1 MSELERIFLAAL
13 EIPEPQRDAFI
24 TNECGQNHAL
34 TRDVQSLLSHHRQE
48 TIPFSEILQPVATDL
63 FNTASTAT
71 GIQPGQMLGP
81 YRVERKVGEGGMGTV
96 YAATDTRLQ
105 RQVAIKLL
113 KRTFGDRSGALAR
126 FHKEARSAAALA
138 HPNIATLYDFSES
151 EGAPWMVMEFVDGA
165 SLRSKLTTQPFDAA
179 TILRYATQLAAALEH
194 AHSRGIVHRDIKP
207 ENILIASDGTLKV
220 IDFGIADALRETPL
234 DAKGAFF
241 GTLAY
246 SAPELLAGGAVNEAS
261 DIYSCGAVVYE
272 MGCGVHT
279 GTVAN
284 HVNAATRNPALP
296 ANLASLIDRCLAPDP
311 AGRYRNGGKLATALR
326 SLSTIAQVSP
336 EAVPALAILDFT
348 NLAGE
353 HALDWLG
360 AGIAETLAARLSK
373 LNSLRVAT
381 RSLVHQAAARLGV
394 NDPSTIGRHLEAK
407 WVVTGSFLKVADRVR
422 ITPQLIEAATGETS
436 FAETIDGKWDDI
448 FDLQDKA
455 AQALANHL
463 GGAGP
468 QSPLPSLS
476 RNLLAY

>member
-1 MSELERIFLAAL
+1 
-13 EIPEPQRDAFI
+13 
-24 TNECGQNHAL
+24 
-34 TRDVQSLLSHHRQE
+34 
-48 TIPFSEILQPVATDL
+48 
-63 FNTASTAT
+63 
-71 GIQPGQMLGP
+71 
-81 YRVERKVGEGGMGTV
+81 
-96 YAATDTRLQ
+96 
-105 RQVAIKLL
+105 
-113 KRTFGDRSGALAR
+113 
-126 FHKEARSAAALA
+126 
-138 HPNIATLYDFSES
+138 
-151 EGAPWMVMEFVDGA
+151 
-165 SLRSKLTTQPFDAA
+165 
-179 TILRYATQLAAALEH
+179 
-194 AHSRGIVHRDIKP
+194 
-207 ENILIASDGTLKV
+207 
-220 IDFGIADALRETPL
+220 
-234 DAKGAFF
+234 
-241 GTLAY
+241 
-246 SAPELLAGGAVNEAS
+246 
-261 DIYSCGAVVYE
+261 

-279 GTVAN
+279 GNVAY

-455 AQALANHL
+455 AHALANHL

-476 RNLLAY
+476 RNLLAYESYSKGRQFLSQMRPSALASAIEQFEQAIALDPDYALANSALGTSYALQFLRTSNPEDAKRAGGYLERAIILDPEIGEPYPWLCNARIRRNDAAGAVAAGKKGVELHPDLGIAHYFYGGAAYMIAEARLIEPSVGVARLLEGIRLEPQRQGRVQAGILRRAGVQGAGQGAG